1 MFHLYTYTYIPK
13 HSLVHDAITILI
25 INFDRNESKCTF
37 RSQQKLFVHILSSL
51 HDLYSVHNFFV
62 VSFCGRN
69 WVITEFTSN
78 NQNIDTAPTRNI
90 YSLSNTHCELNEEN
104 LSIPW
109 QFERRTFTSVDWVT
123 TVHIQK
129 PHTHNVVVIVRENWM
144 TLSMPQRWCGGN
156 EQEKGLVLWKQIIYS
171 ISFGMVGRR
180 W

>member
-78 NQNIDTAPTRNI
+78 NQYIDTTPTRNI
-90 YSLSNTHCELNEEN
+90 YSLSHTHCELNEEN

-129 PHTHNVVVIVRENWM
+129 PHTHERCGYCAWKLDDFINATAMVWR
-144 TLSMPQRWCGGN
+144 QRTRKRTC
-156 EQEKGLVLWKQIIYS
+156 II
-171 ISFGMVGRR
+171 
-180 W
+180 